1 MKKLEFEKKAYL
13 KPEILAIVAMEG
25 EMMQQLSSW
34 GKGDD
39 SKDDPEGGVLPDL
52 DEDDDWGGK

>member
-39 SKDDPEGGVLPDL
+39 PEGGVFPDP